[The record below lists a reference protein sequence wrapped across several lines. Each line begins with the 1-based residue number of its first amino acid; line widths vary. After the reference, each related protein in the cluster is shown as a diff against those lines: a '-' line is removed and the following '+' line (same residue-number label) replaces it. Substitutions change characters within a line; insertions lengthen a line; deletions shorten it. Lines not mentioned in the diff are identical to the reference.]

1 MSKFLL
7 NNYVENIKHA
17 IRNLKENSKY
27 PVDIDNGECWEE
39 VTVKWW

>member
-7 NNYVENIKHA
+7 NNYVGNIKHA
-17 IRNLKENSKY
+17 TRNLKKISKY